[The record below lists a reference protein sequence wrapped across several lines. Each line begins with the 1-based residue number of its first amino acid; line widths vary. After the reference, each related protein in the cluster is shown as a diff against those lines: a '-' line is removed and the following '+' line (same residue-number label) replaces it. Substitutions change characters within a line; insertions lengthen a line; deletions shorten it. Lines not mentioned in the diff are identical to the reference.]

1 VSVFGFFYIATIIWG
16 GMINDKLKRI
26 SIWHGLIK
34 TLYWPLLTGNKEN
47 QKSWLTGRDLN

>member
-1 VSVFGFFYIATIIWG
+1 VSVFGFFYIPAIMWG

-26 SIWHGLIK
+26 PIWHGLIE
-34 TLYWPLLTGNKEN
+34 TLCWPLLTGNKEN

>member
-1 VSVFGFFYIATIIWG
+1 VFGFFYVATIMWG

-34 TLYWPLLTGNKEN
+34 TLCWPLLTGNKEN
-47 QKSWLTGRDLN
+47 QKGWLTGRDLN